1 MEQDKSGAGHGT
13 CGAKTRN
20 GGACGKPAGWGTPH
34 TVGRCRLHGGST
46 RNHRKAAQRLEAER
60 AVAAFG
66 LPRNVDPGA
75 ALLEELHRTAGW
87 VGWLTE
93 RVQEEGPDALAAVA
107 YEDEGAVSVTS
118 PFYDL
123 LDRERKQLV
132 AVAAACIKAGVE
144 ERRLQMIE
152 QSAAF
157 AARAIRT
164 ALGNLGLDIDAPE
177 IREAVTSALSVVPD
191 PATESVAV

>member
-13 CGAKTRN
+13 CGAKTRT

-46 RNHRKAAQRLEAER
+46 RTHRKAAQRLEAER
-60 AVAAFG
+60 AVAEFG
-66 LPRNVDPGA
+66 LPRNVDPDA
-75 ALLEELHRTAGW
+75 ALIEELHRSAGW
-87 VGWLTE
+87 VAWLE
-93 RVQEEGPDALAAVA
+93 QRVRDEGPDALAVVA
-107 YEDEGAVSVTS
+107 PGEDGAVSVTS

-132 AVAAACIKAGVE
+132 AVAAACLKAGVE
-144 ERRLQMIE
+144 ERRLEMVE

-157 AARAIRT
+157 AARAIR
-164 ALGNLGLDIDAPE
+164 AAFGSLGLDIDAPE
-177 IREAVTSALSVVPD
+177 VREAVTSALSVVPD